1 MRALAYT
8 PAGGYA
14 ADLAYAFVAG
24 CKFHGV
30 DAEVRSAESFAGPEP
45 CNFIWLFGVV
55 GQAHIFDA
63 YRGRAR
69 RITGDLGYWRERA
82 SELPMSK
89 RPVRIAVYI
98 GKDRP
103 GLLSEITGAIS
114 SRNGN
119 ITKAEVTVTDD
130 RRGINNFVVEVAD
143 LGQLQA
149 IMTAIREVADVIN
162 VERVRGL

>member
-1 MRALAYT
+1 VRIR
-8 PAGGYA
+8 GVE
-14 ADLAYAFVAG
+14 DLLVRFAKCCNPLPGDPIVGFITRGRGLTVHARDCLTVA
-24 CKFHGV
+24 KSVLDRERLINVEWDV
-30 DAEVRSAESFAGPEP
+30 DEPEP
-45 CNFIWLFGVV
+45 
-55 GQAHIFDA
+55 A
-63 YRGRAR
+63 
-69 RITGDLGYWRERA
+69 
-82 SELPMSK
+82 K

-143 LGQLQA
+143 LVQLQA